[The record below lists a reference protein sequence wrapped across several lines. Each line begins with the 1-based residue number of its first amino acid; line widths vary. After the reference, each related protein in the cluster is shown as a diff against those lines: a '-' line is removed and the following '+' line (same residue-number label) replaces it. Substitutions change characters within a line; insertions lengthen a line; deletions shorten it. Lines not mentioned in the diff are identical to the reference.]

1 MPTPVPE
8 RHPMT
13 RTTPLAESDS
23 CSVMDALLAAIPTAY
38 RGHVLAL
45 LTDPHVGG
53 RGLRAML
60 AILDADPRD
69 LPASLPAEL
78 VEVYL
83 RDDEAEPLHDCERC
97 GLPVPV
103 HAGRRSGHE
112 ASVDREY
119 FPHCPQCGGR
129 TGRFAFWS
137 RRAR

>member
-1 MPTPVPE
+1 MFRTAF
-8 RHPMT
+8 
-13 RTTPLAESDS
+13 TTPASTAEP
-23 CSVMDALLAAIPTAY
+23 LGHFLAAVPDGQ
-38 RGHVLAL
+38 RGRVRTL
-45 LTDPHVGG
+45 LTDPRCGG

-60 AILDADPRD
+60 ALFDTSPRP
-69 LPASLPAEL
+69 LPAVLPPEL

-103 HAGRRSGHE
+103 HAGRRCGHE

-119 FPHCPQCGGR
+119 FSACPHCGGR

-137 RRAR
+137 ARA

>member
-1 MPTPVPE
+1 MIP
-8 RHPMT
+8 
-13 RTTPLAESDS
+13 SDTVMENDTGA
-23 CSVMDALLAAIPTAY
+23 VMDALLAAVPLGY
-38 RGHVLAL
+38 RARVRAR
-45 LTDPHVGG
+45 LTDPRAGG

-60 AILDADPRD
+60 ALLDTDPRA
-69 LPASLPAEL
+69 LPDALPTEL

-103 HAGRRSGHE
+103 HAGRRCGHE

-119 FPHCPQCGGR
+119 FPACPHCGGR

-137 RRAR
+137 SRHRSD